1 MDVTDVNQPITI
13 EVPKEAVEAGQPP
26 EGIPIPENA
35 EEVSNAF
42 GIVSYNSASTV
53 QEIHDYYK
61 AEMPKNGWTES
72 KDEQFGEMY
81 SMEYTKDGSTASI
94 MISTDSSSG
103 KTSVFISVTK
113 PE

>member
-1 MDVTDVNQPITI
+1 
-13 EVPKEAVEAGQPP
+13 
-26 EGIPIPENA
+26 
-35 EEVSNAF
+35 
-42 GIVSYNSASTV
+42 
-53 QEIHDYYK
+53 
-61 AEMPKNGWTES
+61 MPKNGWTES

-81 SMEYTKDGSTASI
+81 SMEYANDGSTASI